1 MNEPREAEEVLE
13 IRWERDRIAPQQ
25 HNFPVQ
31 REGKKMTITQTYQLI
46 HAKAA
51 RSKIRV
57 PLVWCQ
63 HLGLKSQ
70 DIFQASF
77 PRSGSTWL
85 RFMLFQI
92 LTGADPGFHSIQR
105 TIPEIDEHR
114 GIPSILPGGGR
125 LIKTHEQYRKDYTR
139 GVFLVRDVRDVLL
152 SNFARGTQLGLTQ
165 LLSKGDLDSFLEIFV
180 KGKAVQQ
187 GSWQDHTRSWLESP
201 LAKNGNLMVV
211 RYEDLRKNPEQIL
224 GQLLQFL
231 GLTPDF
237 RIIRKAIENNSLHQ
251 MRAKEDRARQTR
263 EQSNLLS
270 PEEKVGEDGRF
281 VRNGSVG
288 GWRDKLTDAQ
298 VKIID
303 QYAGDMLSALGYQ
316 PGRAENW
323 SSQAEVSARTV

>member
-1 MNEPREAEEVLE
+1 
-13 IRWERDRIAPQQ
+13 
-25 HNFPVQ
+25 
-31 REGKKMTITQTYQLI
+31 MTITQTYRLI

-57 PLVWCQ
+57 PLVWYQ

-70 DIFQASF
+70 DIFQASY

-114 GIPSILPGGGR
+114 GAPALLPGGGR
-125 LIKTHEQYRKDYTR
+125 LIKTHEQYRKDYAR
-139 GVFLVRDVRDVLL
+139 AVFLVRDVRDVLL
-152 SNFARGTQLGLTQ
+152 SNFARGTQFGLAQ
-165 LLSKGDLDSFLEIFV
+165 LLCRGDLDSFLEIFL
-180 KGKAVQQ
+180 KGKALQH

-231 GLTPDF
+231 GVNPDF
-237 RIIRKAIENNSLHQ
+237 QIIRKAIENNSLHQ

-270 PEEKVGEDGRF
+270 PDEKVGEEGRF
-281 VRNGSVG
+281 VRKGSVG
-288 GWRDKLTDAQ
+288 GWREKLTDAQ
-298 VKIID
+298 LKIID
-303 QYAGDMLSALGYQ
+303 QYAGEMLSALGYER
-316 PGRAENW
+316 GRGENRT
-323 SSQAEVSARTV
+323 SQTEVSALTV

>member
-1 MNEPREAEEVLE
+1 MPPR
-13 IRWERDRIAPQQ
+13 Q
-25 HNFPVQ
+25 HKFQVQ
-31 REGKKMTITQTYQLI
+31 LEGKNMTITETYRLI

-51 RSKIRV
+51 RSPIRV
-57 PLVWCQ
+57 PFAWYW

-70 DIFQASF
+70 DIFQASY

-114 GIPSILPGGGR
+114 GVLPILPGGGR
-125 LIKTHEQYRKDYTR
+125 LIKTHERYRKEYTR

-152 SNFARGTQLGLTQ
+152 SNFARGTQFGLAQ
-165 LLSKGDLDSFLEIFV
+165 LLCKGDLDSFLEIFL
-180 KGKAVQQ
+180 KGKALQY

-224 GQLLQFL
+224 GHLLQFL
-231 GLTPDF
+231 GVTPDLQ
-237 RIIRKAIENNSLHQ
+237 IIRKAIGNNSLHQ
-251 MRAKEDRARQTR
+251 MRAKEDLARQTR

-270 PEEKVGEDGRF
+270 PDEKVGEEGRF
-281 VRNGSVG
+281 VRKGSVG
-288 GWRDKLTDAQ
+288 GWREKLTDSQ
-298 VKIID
+298 LKIID
-303 QYAGDMLSALGYQ
+303 QCTGDMLSALGYES
-316 PGRAENW
+316 GRTEKR
-323 SSQAEVSARTV
+323 SSRMEVSALTV